1 MSDDFEIFSAK
12 IMYYYMICYSNLL
25 EIISFE
31 VCLLHDSCL
40 DDDDLILYITNNSLT
55 NKFR

>member
-25 EIISFE
+25 EIISSE
-31 VCLLHDSCL
+31 VSLLHDSCL

>member
-25 EIISFE
+25 EIISPE
-31 VCLLHDSCL
+31 ICLLHDSCL

>member
-25 EIISFE
+25 EIISSE